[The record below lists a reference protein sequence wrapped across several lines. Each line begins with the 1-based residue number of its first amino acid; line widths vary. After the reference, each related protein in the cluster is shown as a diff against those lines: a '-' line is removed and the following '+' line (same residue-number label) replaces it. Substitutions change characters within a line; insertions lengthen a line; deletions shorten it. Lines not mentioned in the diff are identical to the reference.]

1 MHDINW
7 NGWSD
12 RFYPSE
18 CVTVGGES
26 PAPPKRDPVIPND
39 LWKKRPQRETSK
51 GKRCQVKVE
60 TCQRG
65 FELKSHHKVISLFFC
80 QSFQLFTA
88 AGNEGPGSTMASC
101 GRWANAQPPARR
113 NKTASFH
120 SACKWLGE
128 YSIRDQPSARGRGG
142 GRGSVGRSGD
152 WGCHRFQQRSNLSR
166 QASDAVYSSPANR
179 LIRPIHSARRN
190 RSKSPALKSDWNRCP
205 RQPLSITSWFPPPT
219 IAADDA
225 TFILRRRIKRFS
237 FLGSRRRFGRSS
249 NATVPTD
256 GWPPVSTRAK
266 MRRFAKVLQYGYARR
281 Y

>member
-1 MHDINW
+1 MPV
-7 NGWSD
+7 
-12 RFYPSE
+12 F
-18 CVTVGGES
+18 
-26 PAPPKRDPVIPND
+26 PAFHSREKMKDPAAQ
-39 LWKKRPQRETSK
+39 WRP
-51 GKRCQVKVE
+51 
-60 TCQRG
+60 
-65 FELKSHHKVISLFFC
+65 
-80 QSFQLFTA
+80 A
-88 AGNEGPGSTMASC
+88 AGGPTHNHLHAETRPRRFIPHANGSV
-101 GRWANAQPPARR
+101 NIQ
-113 NKTASFH
+113 
-120 SACKWLGE
+120 LGISPVPE
-128 YSIRDQPSARGRGG
+128 EEGG